1 MGVTLGHRETWPILD
16 TEQGW
21 YTLHTLAGWAPKPP
35 SSLCIFHH
43 GHTRMHNPDLIP
55 GTDRPAGC
63 FLVAFS
69 GFSEFD
75 SSAWY
80 PQPGAAPRHLRL
92 FFFLWPPRKAF
103 LTLARVLRGA
113 LLYSACLALTPQP
126 DCRLINL
133 LLTRHRALGGDWQGP
148 CHSHGCLHIVQCHHR
163 AKSNSHQSVSSVERP
178 KKVSQ
183 PFSKGKR
190 QLTLAA
196 GNSPI
201 QGASRCCVFYH
212 YSSPGAMLHRCA
224 NFSSQAQF
232 TRSL

>member
-1 MGVTLGHRETWPILD
+1 MDTPGCITLT
-16 TEQGW
+16 
-21 YTLHTLAGWAPKPP
+21 
-35 SSLCIFHH
+35 SSQVL
-43 GHTRMHNPDLIP
+43 TAL
-55 GTDRPAGC
+55 
-63 FLVAFS
+63 LVAFS

-75 SSAWY
+75 ASAWY

-92 FFFLWPPRKAF
+92 FFFLRPPRKAF

-113 LLYSACLALTPQP
+113 LFYSTCLALTPQP

-133 LLTRHRALGGDWQGP
+133 LLTRHGALGGDWQGP

-183 PFSKGKR
+183 LFFTFSKGKR

-196 GNSPI
+196 GNSLI
-201 QGASRCCVFYH
+201 QGASKCCVFYH